1 MIFVLKTRK
10 PPKLLQFNSLPS
22 RDNRAGFIL
31 GAMFWKIVP
40 LLMIGVLAAPPL
52 AVAQTSVKA
61 ADDSVGFPIIDE
73 LKSKDL
79 LLPVPGVEPKML
91 KDTFRQKRGAQRVHH
106 ALDIVVPRNTPIL
119 STDSG
124 TIIKLFTSKAGGLT
138 IYAADSERRFIY
150 YYAHLE
156 SYRTGIHEGMKLAR
170 GDTIGYVGTSGNA
183 PANYPHLHFAI
194 LRSYNV
200 ARWSRGIPVNPAKVF

>member
-1 MIFVLKTRK
+1 M
-10 PPKLLQFNSLPS
+10 S
-22 RDNRAGFIL
+22 R
-31 GAMFWKIVP
+31 KIVA
-40 LLMIGVLAAPPL
+40 LLMTGILATPL
-52 AVAQTSVKA
+52 MAVAQTSVKA
-61 ADDSVGFPIIDE
+61 AGDSLSFPMIDE

-79 LLPVPGVEPKML
+79 LLPVPGVEPKTL
-91 KDTFRQKRGAQRVHH
+91 KDTFRQKRGTQRVHH
-106 ALDIVVPRNTPIL
+106 ALDIVAPRNTPIL

-138 IYAADSERRFIY
+138 VYTADSDRRFIY

-156 SYRTGIHEGMKLAR
+156 RYHTGLHEGMKLAR

-200 ARWSRGIPVNPAKVF
+200 AKWSRGTPVNPAKVF